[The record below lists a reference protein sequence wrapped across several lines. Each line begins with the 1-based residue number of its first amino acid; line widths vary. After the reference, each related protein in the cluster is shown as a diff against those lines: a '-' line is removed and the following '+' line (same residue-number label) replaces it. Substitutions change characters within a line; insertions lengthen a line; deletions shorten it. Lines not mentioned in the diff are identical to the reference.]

1 MENETGKNN
10 ALKFIKEI
18 LNDSLTKKFIEN
30 SHLTKIQVETLLIHF
45 LVDVYSDERTS
56 YDLKGRLR
64 TLIDKKKLNYSLN
77 KKSSG
82 VSRGAFRRVL
92 NQAARN
98 ITKSIYTLILLGYL
112 GLLET
117 PSLQPFVELSN
128 LIKEYYDTVK
138 ETTQGSRE
146 LHEQKLK
153 ILYNQIESLVDKYT
167 EALLVKKEYRFQ

>member
-1 MENETGKNN
+1 MENEIEKNN
-10 ALKFIKEI
+10 VLNFIKDI
-18 LNDSLTKKFIEN
+18 LNDSLAKKLIEN

-45 LVDVYSDERTS
+45 LIDVYSDEKTS

-64 TLIDKKKLNYSLN
+64 TIIDGRKLGRNYLN
-77 KKSSG
+77 KKTSG

-98 ITKSIYTLILLGYL
+98 VTRSIYTLILLGYL

-117 PSLQPFVELSN
+117 PSLQPFIELSN

-138 ETTQGSRE
+138 DTTQGSEE
-146 LHEQKLK
+146 LYNQKLK
-153 ILYNQIESLVDKYT
+153 ILYTQIESLVEKYT
-167 EALLVKKEYRFQ
+167 ELLLVKRKY